1 MFGGM
6 IWEMFLEYWDVWRD
20 DLGDVPGAMGC
31 LEGRSGRCSWNS
43 GMLGGMIWEM
53 FLEQWDAWRDDLG
66 DVPGAVGSLE
76 G

>member
-31 LEGRSGRCSWNS
+31 LEG
-43 GMLGGMIWEM
+43 
-53 FLEQWDAWRDDLG
+53 
-66 DVPGAVGSLE
+66 
-76 G
+76 